1 MHFTEKNIKLYMSS
15 QGYSFECNQI
25 YFTIIWQ
32 YHIDIKQELL
42 IGMFLLIKKE
52 SKWK

>member
-32 YHIDIKQELL
+32 QYHIDIKQELL
-42 IGMFLLIKKE
+42 IGMFWLIKEENK
-52 SKWK
+52 